1 MRPVVVST
9 AALFLV
15 TVSTSCDRSPP
26 TDPHR
31 PLALRAEAARVP
43 DASNFVA
50 HPLSDLIAALSTAGA
65 YANVHTNDGVAPT
78 NTGPGDFPGGEIRGQ
93 IDVAGPTP

>member
-50 HPLSDLIAALSTAGA
+50 HLTGRPTST
-65 YANVHTNDGVAPT
+65 TCSWRT
-78 NTGPGDFPGGEIRGQ
+78 SMWRRRE
-93 IDVAGPTP
+93 